1 MKFLIEVE
9 MICKYCGSENI
20 KLYQTARM
28 KTLPQCL
35 DCHHWLFEII
45 ERKNI
50 PKEYGLIRHFFKWIW

>member
-1 MKFLIEVE
+1 

-50 PKEYGLIRHFFKWIW
+50 PKEYGLIRHFLNGYGDTNIYIIG